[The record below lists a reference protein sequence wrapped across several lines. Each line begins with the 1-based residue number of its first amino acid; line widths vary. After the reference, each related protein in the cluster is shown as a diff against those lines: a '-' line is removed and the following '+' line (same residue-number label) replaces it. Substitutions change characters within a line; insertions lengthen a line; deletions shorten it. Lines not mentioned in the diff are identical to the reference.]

1 MGIHYITAIDA
12 PENIQRSLDEHL
24 KDSVYRVAEGQWFVD
39 FEGTSKQLSDQIGIT
54 DGNLGGAVVMS
65 VSNYF
70 GYAHRHVGVAEHQ
83 VVEAPWRHSVNLAR
97 TARPGTRLQ
106 RPTANHKPCTV
117 SLTTASPSRPSWSC
131 RSRMGS

>member
-12 PENIQRSLDEHL
+12 PENIQRALDEHL

-70 GYAHRHVGVAEHQ
+70 GYGPTDMWEWLSIKWSKRHGG
-83 VVEAPWRHSVNLAR
+83 
-97 TARPGTRLQ
+97 TA
-106 RPTANHKPCTV
+106 
-117 SLTTASPSRPSWSC
+117 
-131 RSRMGS
+131 